1 MKNKYKYKILIVDN
15 EENEEVVNLLKE
27 NLEQEGYEVDTCLS
41 ATEALEKVKSTKFHI
56 VLTAIVMA
64 QMDGLE
70 LLREIKKYDP
80 LAQVIMMTEFSTM
93 GRILSA
99 LEYGAN
105 DYIIK
110 PFKSTEYVLDIIQ
123 YAVKKLERWRDAF
136 IDIVSIVKQ

>member
-1 MKNKYKYKILIVDN
+1 MKYRYKILIVDN
-15 EENEEVVNLLKE
+15 EENEEMVNLLKKG
-27 NLEQEGYEVDTCLS
+27 LEQEGYDVDMSLS
-41 ATEALEKVKSTKFHI
+41 ATEALEKVKSDKYHI
-56 VLTAIVMA
+56 VLTAIAMP

-93 GRILSA
+93 SRILSA
-99 LEYGAN
+99 LEYGAS

-136 IDIVSIVKQ
+136 IDIVQ

>member
-1 MKNKYKYKILIVDN
+1 MKYRYEILIVDN
-15 EENEEVVNLLKE
+15 QENEEVVSLLKKS
-27 NLEQEGYEVDTCLS
+27 LEQEVYGVDTSLS
-41 ATEALEKVKSTKFHI
+41 ATEALEKVKSTKYHV
-56 VLTAIVMA
+56 VLTAIVMPE
-64 QMDGLE
+64 MDGLE

-105 DYIIK
+105 DYILK

-123 YAVKKLERWRDAF
+123 HSVEKLERWRDAF
-136 IDIVSIVKQ
+136 IEIVQ